1 MPVKWSA
8 LKVNDAMDM
17 VEEFV
22 NQAIEPLELIAH
34 KNGLKISLKLYTK
47 TEVERV

>member
-17 VEEFV
+17 VAEFV
-22 NQAIEPLELIAH
+22 GQAVEPMDGPASHPACHRASSRFLEVL
-34 KNGLKISLKLYTK
+34 G
-47 TEVERV
+47 